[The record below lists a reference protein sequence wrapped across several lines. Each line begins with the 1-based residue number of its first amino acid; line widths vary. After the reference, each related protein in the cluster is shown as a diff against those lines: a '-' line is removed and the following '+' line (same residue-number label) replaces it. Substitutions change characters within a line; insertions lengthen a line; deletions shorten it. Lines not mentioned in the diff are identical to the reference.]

1 MGILSSAIKSVPV
14 VGQVYHFSEVAMNV
28 TKVTDPVEAS
38 VKGVELVLKDCVP
51 PPFKLS
57 IECVLLVAEI
67 GGAVE
72 VSGSNPEWP
81 NGGIAQLVEHRLC
94 TAVVSGSNPL
104 TSTKDR

>member
-67 GGAVE
+67 GGAVALA
-72 VSGSNPEWP
+72 SNPVT
-81 NGGIAQLVEHRLC
+81 GTYSLSLAIGSAARVLMKRL
-94 TAVVSGSNPL
+94 
-104 TSTKDR
+104 